1 MYILCIHA
9 IPYEITWHFFTQQPP
24 LGLRM
29 PPAPLTPGVPPTMP
43 RPSLGIRPLRSGAFN
58 RPAIWLRNSLRNMWI
73 SRRLVKCPERGWK
86 HQQGMKGY
94 VSVFSYCV
102 YKYIYIY
109 VCVYRLL
116 FTGFSHISLSY
127 RLRLDTP
134 RFWLVAFKATLGASG
149 GDGFLLDVGIS
160 LWYWYNL
167 YLSARVSRGFVSR
180 GTAQQHL
187 NLGHD
192 SQGFD
197 YSICFHFIKLV
208 DPKASQNPQSSFSLE
223 KRSDIP

>member
-1 MYILCIHA
+1 MLYRTKLRDTFSHSSHLWALGCLQHL
-9 IPYEITWHFFTQQPP
+9 WHLVYLRRCRGLP
-24 LGLRM
+24 LGSAHYGAGLSTDQLFGSGTRFE
-29 PPAPLTPGVPPTMP
+29 TCGFQGVWLNV
-43 RPSLGIRPLRSGAFN
+43 RKGAGSIN
-58 RPAIWLRNSLRNMWI
+58 
-73 SRRLVKCPERGWK
+73 RGWRAMS
-86 HQQGMKGY
+86 QY
-94 VSVFSYCV
+94 SAIVCINIYT
-102 YKYIYIY
+102 YIY
-109 VCVYRLL
+109 VYRLL

-167 YLSARVSRGFVSR
+167 YLSARVFRGFVSR

-208 DPKASQNPQSSFSLE
+208 DPKACQNPQSFNERILHHLLNR
-223 KRSDIP
+223 KI